1 VVTSQEFLRSKERK
15 IFRNG
20 GAIKGQ
26 RPMHIISLS
35 FDDGFE
41 RSNLRIAEIYER
53 FGLFACF
60 NVLAFE
66 EVDGEKVDDV
76 YHDFPKGNFKLW
88 NELQK
93 RGHEIMPHG
102 LIHHNLARMPLAD
115 AQRSITRCLAVFTQ
129 ELENF
134 QAKEA
139 VYNFA
144 YNASTPEIEA
154 WLPTI
159 VKAFRTGGSAINPL
173 PHTGQVRLTT
183 SGYGPE
189 NCEWHLDEHIER
201 LLAEPS
207 GWLIYNTHGLDDEGW
222 GPIRAEYL
230 ESLLERLSSTDGV
243 AVMPVGNALSNN
255 FDPIHRME

>member
-1 VVTSQEFLRSKERK
+1 
-15 IFRNG
+15 
-20 GAIKGQ
+20 
-26 RPMHIISLS
+26 MYIISLS

-53 FGLFACF
+53 FGLSACF

-66 EVDGEKVDDV
+66 EIDGEKVIDI
-76 YHDFPKGNFKLW
+76 YHNFPKGNFKLW

-102 LIHHNLARMPLAD
+102 LIHHNLAMMPLVD
-115 AQRSITRCLAVFTQ
+115 AQRSIMRCLEVFTQ
-129 ELENF
+129 ELEHF

-154 WLPTI
+154 WLPT
-159 VKAFRTGGSAINPL
+159 VVNAFRTGGSAINDL
-173 PHTGQVRLTT
+173 PHQGQVKLTT

-189 NCEWHLDEHIER
+189 NCEGNLNEYIHQ
-201 LLAEPS
+201 LLAQPS

-230 ESLLERLSSTDGV
+230 ERLLERLCSTDGV
-243 AVMPVGNALSNN
+243 VIMPVGKALSTYL
-255 FDPIHRME
+255 DSTS